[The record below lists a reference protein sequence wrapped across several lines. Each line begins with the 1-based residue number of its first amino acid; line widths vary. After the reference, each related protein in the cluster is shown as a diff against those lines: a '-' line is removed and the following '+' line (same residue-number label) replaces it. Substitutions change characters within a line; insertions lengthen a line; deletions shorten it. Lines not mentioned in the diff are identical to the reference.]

1 MQNKPEI
8 DDIAQALKGFVS
20 GTIVDP
26 SIDLVTHTVLATLG
40 IDSFSLIEIVLF
52 IERQYGVVL
61 ADESLTPENLK
72 SINSIAACTYKQLT
86 D

>member
-1 MQNKPEI
+1 MANKPEI
-8 DDIAQALKGFVS
+8 DDIAKALKSFVS
-20 GTIVDP
+20 GAIVDNT
-26 SIDLVTHTVLATLG
+26 IDFDTHTVLSTLG

-61 ADESLTPENLK
+61 TDESLTPDNLK
-72 SINSIAACTYKQLT
+72 SIHSIAACTYKQLT